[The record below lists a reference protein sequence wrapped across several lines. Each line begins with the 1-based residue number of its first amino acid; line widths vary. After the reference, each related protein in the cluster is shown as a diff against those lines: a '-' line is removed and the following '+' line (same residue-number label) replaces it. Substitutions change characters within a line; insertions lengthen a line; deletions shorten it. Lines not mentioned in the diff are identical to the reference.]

1 MTAPTPAPYTFRLY
15 VAGHSEPSQTA
26 ESRLRSLCEALLPG
40 RYELEVIDV
49 TERPDIAAEER
60 IVVIPTAVRLTP
72 WPQRWVIGDLSD
84 DTRTA
89 AALGF
94 PDPDQLAS
102 ERWRP

>member
-1 MTAPTPAPYTFRLY
+1 M
-15 VAGHSEPSQTA
+15 AGHSERSQTA

-40 RYELEVIDV
+40 RYVLEVIDV
-49 TERPDIAAEER
+49 SERPDIAAEER

-84 DTRTA
+84 DARTA

-94 PDPDQLAS
+94 PDPDQLP
-102 ERWRP
+102 RRGGP

>member
-1 MTAPTPAPYTFRLY
+1 MTASKPSTYSFRLY
-15 VAGHSEPSQTA
+15 VAGQSEPSQTA
-26 ESRLRSLCEALLPG
+26 ESRLRSLCEALVPG

-49 TERPDIAAEER
+49 SERPDIAAEER

-84 DTRTA
+84 DARTA

-94 PDPDQLAS
+94 PDPDQLP
-102 ERWRP
+102 RRGGP